1 VLRRRPSYPERA
13 STRATIARSAQNGQ
27 LGSALPDTPGAN
39 VQKSRAEQKNRAR
52 IPPKPYSLAVQRKQR
67 LNQIVSAVVEN
78 VSMDVPSLATRYG
91 VSEATIRR
99 DLEFLERQQLVS
111 RTRGGASTHVAFND
125 LPLGYKTSQDLAEK
139 RRIAQAALPFL
150 EGARVIGL
158 TGGTTVQEF
167 ARLLVNRSGLTAVT
181 NALNIA
187 TSLVGNPGIRVF
199 AAGGEV
205 RASSQE
211 AVGPSAESFLSDYH
225 IDVSFVGVDGVDPA
239 AGCTNYDPIG
249 ARVNGTMCRRSR
261 MTVVLADATKI
272 GRVALA
278 GVRAMSE
285 VDVLV
290 TDARAPEGLLAA
302 IEEQGCRVVRA

>member
-1 VLRRRPSYPERA
+1 MTRKERWQA
-13 STRATIARSAQNGQ
+13 LLDLLVERGEVEVEPAAEA
-27 LGSALPDTPGAN
+27 LG
-39 VQKSRAEQKNRAR
+39 
-52 IPPKPYSLAVQRKQR
+52 
-67 LNQIVSAVVEN
+67 VSA
-78 VSMDVPSLATRYG
+78 
-91 VSEATIRR
+91 ATIRR
-99 DLEFLERQQLVS
+99 DLELLEQQQLVS

-139 RRIAQAALPFL
+139 QRIARAALLFL

-167 ARLLVNRSGLTAVT
+167 SRLLLGRSGLMAVT

-187 TSLVGNPGIRVF
+187 TALVAQPGVRVF

-205 RASSQE
+205 RSSSQE
-211 AVGPSAESFLSDYH
+211 AVGPSAEAFLSDYH

-239 AGCTNYDPIG
+239 AGCTNYDPVG
-249 ARVNGTMCRRSR
+249 ARVNGAMCGRSR
-261 MTVVLADATKI
+261 RVVVLADATKI

-278 GVRAMSE
+278 GVLPLAD

-290 TDARAPEGLLAA
+290 TDSRAPESVLER
-302 IEEQGCRVVRA
+302 IEATGCRVIRA

>member
-1 VLRRRPSYPERA
+1 MHRGRPFCPERA
-13 STRATIARSAQNGQ
+13 STPDTIARPAQTGQ
-27 LGSALPDTPGAN
+27 LRHATRPAVRPNA
-39 VQKSRAEQKNRAR
+39 QKDRSYRKNRAR
-52 IPPKPYSLAVQRKQR
+52 KPRTPYSLDVQRKQR

-78 VSMDVPSLATRYG
+78 VSMDVPNLATRFA

-150 EGARVIGL
+150 EGARVIGM

-187 TSLVGNPGIRVF
+187 TNLVGNPGIRVF

-225 IDVSFVGVDGVDPA
+225 IDVSFVGVDGVDPM

-290 TDARAPEGLLAA
+290 TDARAPESLLAA
-302 IEEQGCRVVRA
+302 VEEQGCRVVRA